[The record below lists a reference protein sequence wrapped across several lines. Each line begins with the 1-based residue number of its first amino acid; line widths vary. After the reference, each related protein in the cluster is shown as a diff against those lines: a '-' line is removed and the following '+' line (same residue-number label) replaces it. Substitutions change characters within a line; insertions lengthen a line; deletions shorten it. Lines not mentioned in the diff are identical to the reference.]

1 MTYDYVEFFPCNYL
15 NMILGPNGTGKSSIA
30 CALCIGLNFPP
41 SVRSRV
47 STSLFPLLTLV
58 LQTMGRATEIHS
70 FVKMG
75 EDNGHIELELKGP
88 AGKPNIVIKRELNK
102 SSRSA
107 PFTINGKAASGK
119 EVNARIQALNIQVSN
134 LWSVTKRSMSTWSS
148 WELQL
153 VLAAR

>member
-1 MTYDYVEFFPCNYL
+1 MPGSIVRVQLRNFVTYDYVEFFPCNYL

-47 STSLFPLLTLV
+47 LTSLFPVLTLV

-75 EDNGHIELELKGP
+75 EDITETLEVVPRRWK
-88 AGKPNIVIKRELNK
+88 VI
-102 SSRSA
+102 
-107 PFTINGKAASGK
+107 
-119 EVNARIQALNIQVSN
+119 
-134 LWSVTKRSMSTWSS
+134 
-148 WELQL
+148 
-153 VLAAR
+153 